1 MFSYDVLNLICA
13 AGLSF
18 VITYI
23 LIPPIVRVARAKN
36 LYDSPG
42 RRKPHKNDVPTLG
55 GAAIFA
61 GLVLAM
67 TLFVDGKLAY
77 QLRYFVAAAIIIF
90 YIGIKDDILG
100 LGPVKKLVAQILSAI
115 IIAVPAHVRFTS
127 LHGFLGIHHIPDAYS
142 VVLTV
147 FVIIVIINSLNLI
160 DGIDGLAALTG
171 IIASSTFGVWFWLSG
186 DYSYTIMASAL
197 AGALLAFLR
206 FNLSSGKNKIFM
218 GDTGALLI
226 GLVLAILAI
235 RFNEANVNAGI
246 PWHLTSAPAVSIG
259 ILILPLFDTLRVFVL
274 RMYRGYS
281 PFRADKQ
288 HLHHRLLRLGLS
300 HLQSTLILAGFS
312 LVFISIAFILD
323 PIGVL
328 PLTGILL
335 VLAILLCLIPDLIYR
350 KKRNNGLKVAEA
362 DIILK
367 EEKAL

>member
-1 MFSYDVLNLICA
+1 MFSYDILNLIGA
-13 AGLSF
+13 VGLSF

-115 IIAVPAHVRFTS
+115 IITVPAHLRFTS
-127 LHGFLGIHHIPDAYS
+127 LHGFLGIQHIPDAYS

-147 FVIIVIINSLNLI
+147 FVIIVIINSFNLI

-171 IIASSTFGVWFWLSG
+171 IITSSAFGIWFWLSG
-186 DYSYTIMASAL
+186 NYSYTIMAGAL

-206 FNLSSGKNKIFM
+206 FNISAGGNKIFM

-235 RFNEANVNAGI
+235 RFNEANVEEDI
-246 PWHLTSAPAVSIG
+246 PWRLTSAPAVSIG
-259 ILILPLFDTLRVFVL
+259 ILVLPLFDTLRVFSL
-274 RMYRGYS
+274 RMYRGDS

-300 HLQSTLILAGFS
+300 HLQSTLILAGFNI
-312 LVFISIAFILD
+312 VFIVIAFLLD
-323 PIGVL
+323 PIGIL

-335 VLAILLCLIPDLIYR
+335 VLAVLLSLIPDMIYR
-350 KKRNNGLKVAEA
+350 KKRHNGLKEVQA
-362 DIILK
+362 DEVGT
-367 EEKAL
+367 EETA